1 MEITVNNANLA
12 YEKAQLLAS
21 VSITSSS
28 SGIIEESLSQN
39 ISSGDNIVLVFEGLN
54 VSDFTTGSND
64 LVQVIVRETNG
75 SPTNQDTFQLYRTDD
90 VNRKEHTMAGTGITY
105 TSFGVYIPSP
115 KYQGE
120 GYTIK
125 AYLV

>member
-21 VSITSSS
+21 LSITSSS
-28 SGIIEESLSQN
+28 SGVVETSLSQN
-39 ISSGDNIVLVFEGLN
+39 ISSGNNIVLVFEGLN
-54 VSDFTTGSND
+54 VSDFTTESNN

-75 SPTNQDTFQLYRTDD
+75 SPTNQDTFYLYRDDD

-105 TSFGVYIPSP
+105 TSFGVYIPVP